1 MAARKESLLPMPPIR
16 IALIADDLTG
26 ALDAAAPFVAQGL
39 AAAVATGPEG
49 LARAM
54 AEGLPVVAVSLGSRE
69 GTEAEATARATAA
82 ARQLAGA
89 EWLFKKIDSRLKGH
103 VATELAAVAAARGA
117 GRALLCPAIPA
128 MGRVVRGG
136 AVAGFGVAE
145 PIPLAPVVAASGLAV
160 TAPDAVSDADLDRA
174 VMTAEPGTV
183 LAGARGLAAALA
195 RRLGGGVV
203 VPPQPR
209 LPGPV
214 ALAVGSRDP
223 ITLAQVAALRAAQPG
238 LAVTPAPDG
247 AAPPFAGRGD
257 TLLLAVPG
265 PGADGA
271 TVSARLAAAF
281 CRDHLPGRSALLLTG
296 GETASAVLA
305 AMGVQA
311 LHLLGEVAEGLALSR
326 PLDFPDAPL
335 IVTKSGGFG
344 ATDALVRLM
353 PQETPQDTGQE

>member
-1 MAARKESLLPMPPIR
+1 MPPIR
-16 IALIADDLTG
+16 VALIADDLTG
-26 ALDAAAPFVAQGL
+26 ALDAAAPFVAQGM
-39 AAAVATGPEG
+39 AAVVATGPGG

-54 AEGLPVVAVSLGSRE
+54 AAGVPVVAVSLGSRE
-69 GTEAEATARATAA
+69 VPQAAAAALAAAA
-82 ARQLAGA
+82 ARELAGA

-103 VATELAAVAAARGA
+103 VAAELAAVAAAWGT
-117 GRALLCPAIPA
+117 GRALLAPAIPA

-136 AVAGFGVAE
+136 VVVGFGVAA
-145 PIPLAPVVAASGLAV
+145 PIALAPIAACGLQVAM
-160 TAPDAVSDADLDRA
+160 PDMATDGDLDRA
-174 VMTAEPGTV
+174 VAGAGPGMV

-195 RRLGGGVV
+195 RRLGGAA
-203 VPPQPR
+203 VPSPPAR

-214 ALAVGSRDP
+214 ALAIGSRDP
-223 ITLAQVAALRAAQPG
+223 ITRAQVAALRTARPG

-257 TLLLAVPG
+257 TLLLASPG

-281 CRDHLPGRSALLLTG
+281 CRDHLPGRAALVLTG

-305 AMGVQA
+305 AMGVQV
-311 LHLLGEVAEGLALSR
+311 LDLLGEVGPGLPLSR

-344 ATDALVRLM
+344 AADALVRLM
-353 PQETPQDTGQE
+353 PQETGQE